1 MDSKSKVKKFLT
13 MLRNAQNTA
22 FVGLVCD
29 NLRVEIQEKPWKAI
43 RIMEFLAKEIP
54 RANSDFTRLKISEGL
69 IPLLIGQW
77 NSESVQKILDYA

>member
-29 NLRVEIQEKPWKAI
+29 NLRVELQQKPWKAVKI
-43 RIMEFLAKEIP
+43 LDFLVKEVP
-54 RANSDFTRLKISEGL
+54 KANSDFTRLKIAEGL
-69 IPLLIGQW
+69 IPLLA
-77 NSESVQKILDYA
+77 E